1 MTLCLESIPQEIL
14 EHIAFHLGTNIFLGP
29 PSDLASLVVTNRNLE
44 SRLSLSKNHTLYA
57 KIFTTKFDISIAK
70 RRLGPD
76 RISPPILAEE
86 LQRRC
91 IYLKRLRSHK
101 DATSPP
107 SQESDDQ
114 GLRELLFHAYLLMLE
129 NEGRNERQLREY
141 GHIDLWLH
149 EYWFSDNGRSLAKR
163 SIKANEWP
171 SQTDHSAVAM
181 WLFWFLLRPEE
192 YTRDVEASWNVLNVL
207 KLFALGAHRYHLT
220 SPSWLDFIPPPH
232 PHESNEIIHYSEIY
246 RIKAPPLASPAILS
260 FLTLVNRMLGSP
272 EFATSIEREP
282 PVLLQRST
290 TGTEW
295 ECEWGRCMN
304 LGQPSFDK
312 VLMMSFTPG
321 SIEGVWEGIFTYT
334 EFTAYAALLSG
345 APPPVLQK
353 SLVVKHRQTWKLR
366 EHHLLATEPVTDS
379 SVPTSIDDFDP
390 LSPGDPLRSYFPTG
404 THIKEDRDG
413 LEVRE
418 PGGKEPL
425 YYKRACFLQPDE
437 QRHVCD
443 IIITGEGHSAWGQFN
458 LVGRVRPCDG
468 FISFSKDYV
477 DGDRGKWLYRGYL
490 IGNADGNLAGRWRDT
505 LSPVAV
511 PGYEG
516 CFTMSRR
523 R

>member
-14 EHIAFHLGTNIFLGP
+14 EHIAFHLGTSTFLGP
-29 PSDLASLVVTNRNLE
+29 PSDLASLVVTNHNLE
-44 SRLSLSKNHTLYA
+44 SRLSVSKNHTLYS
-57 KIFTTKFDISIAK
+57 KIFTFKFDLSIAT
-70 RRLGPD
+70 RRLGMD

-91 IYLKRLRSHK
+91 VYLKRLRSQV
-101 DATSPP
+101 DATFPP
-107 SQESDDQ
+107 ALDSDDQ
-114 GLRELLFHAYLLMLE
+114 GLRELLFYAYLTMLE

-141 GHIDLWLH
+141 GHIDLWLQ
-149 EYWFSDNGRSLAKR
+149 EYWFSDNGRSSAKR
-163 SIKANEWP
+163 SIKANTWP

-192 YTRDVEASWNVLNVL
+192 YTRDGEASWNVLNVL

-232 PHESNEIIHYSEIY
+232 HRESNKIIHYSEIFHLNP
-246 RIKAPPLASPAILS
+246 PPLASPAILC

-272 EFATSIEREP
+272 EFPSTMERAP

-290 TGTEW
+290 NGMEW
-295 ECEWGRCMN
+295 ECEWGRCIN

-312 VLMMSFTPG
+312 IFMTSFMPG

-334 EFTAYAALLSG
+334 EFTAYASLLAG

-366 EHHLLATEPVTDS
+366 EHHLLAKELVAGCL
-379 SVPTSIDDFDP
+379 VPKSIDDFDP
-390 LSPGDPLRSYFPTG
+390 LSPGDPLRSYFPTA
-404 THIKEDRDG
+404 TRIKEDCNG
-413 LEVRE
+413 LEIEE
-418 PGGKEPL
+418 PGGEPL
-425 YYKRACFLQPDE
+425 YYKRARLLQPDQ

-443 IIITGEGHSAWGQFN
+443 IIITGEGHSAWGQFS

-468 FISFSKDYV
+468 FISLSKDYV

-490 IGNADGNLAGRWRDT
+490 IGNVDGNLAGRWRDT